1 MEQHDV
7 RMMMEDIVAVVVVDW
22 DSKVVEDS
30 LIVVEMED
38 TMGTAADSLV
48 DVDALVDVGFA
59 LVAVALER
67 IAGNCSLE

>member
-1 MEQHDV
+1 
-7 RMMMEDIVAVVVVDW
+7 MEDIVAVVVVDW